1 MSLRSKAK
9 VPADKIT
16 PALARAL
23 TKSLP
28 GQPLPVIVR
37 FRQKA
42 AMRADLVADLAVTYA
57 YTLLPAVALQASAQR
72 IQALTQDP
80 DVDTVWLDLP
90 VHTCLDVSVPLLGV
104 PKVWATGIQGRGIMI
119 GVVDTGVD
127 ASHPD
132 LAGRVA
138 ATQDF
143 TGEGFSDGHG
153 HGTHVC
159 SIAAGSGMASSGKY
173 VGVAPEATL
182 LVAKVLRASGSGMTS
197 DVMAGVEWA
206 VNQKAQVIN
215 LSLGATGPCDGSD
228 ALSATCDAAWQRG
241 VVVCVAAGNEG
252 PGSGTV
258 GSPGCAHKVIT
269 VGATDDQD
277 AVASF
282 SARGP
287 TLDGRQKPDIC
298 FPGVGIVAAR
308 AKGTVMGS
316 PLDEHYTSASGTS
329 MATPHASGA
338 VALMLAAYPKDTP
351 DQIKARLM
359 ETAKNLGLAGNVQG
373 AGRADVARVF
383 GLGGDDGSPPP
394 SPRPG
399 CALGLLAALL
409 GR

>member
-1 MSLRSKAK
+1 
-9 VPADKIT
+9 
-16 PALARAL
+16 
-23 TKSLP
+23 
-28 GQPLPVIVR
+28 
-37 FRQKA
+37 
-42 AMRADLVADLAVTYA
+42 
-57 YTLLPAVALQASAQR
+57 
-72 IQALTQDP
+72 
-80 DVDTVWLDLP
+80 
-90 VHTCLDVSVPLLGV
+90 
-104 PKVWATGIQGRGIMI
+104 
-119 GVVDTGVD
+119 
-127 ASHPD
+127 
-132 LAGRVA
+132 
-138 ATQDF
+138 
-143 TGEGFSDGHG
+143 
-153 HGTHVC
+153 
-159 SIAAGSGMASSGKY
+159 
-173 VGVAPEATL
+173 
-182 LVAKVLRASGSGMTS
+182 
-197 DVMAGVEWA
+197 
-206 VNQKAQVIN
+206 
-215 LSLGATGPCDGSD
+215 
-228 ALSATCDAAWQRG
+228 
-241 VVVCVAAGNEG
+241 
-252 PGSGTV
+252 V

-399 CALGLLAALL
+399 CAPGLLAALL